1 MRASP
6 FTGTFRR
13 VGSLGPLVLFAL
25 VGAGCRQDMHDQPK
39 YEPLEAS
46 EIFANGASARPLIEG
61 TVARGA
67 LRGSREFYSGLSSD
81 DRFLTDLPMDLDRA
95 LLERGRNR
103 YEAFCTPCHGL
114 TGQGQGMVV
123 QRGFKQPQSF
133 HEPRLR
139 ESPVGYFFS
148 VITNGFG
155 QMSSY
160 AAQMAPRDRWA
171 IAAYLKALQLSRFAP
186 LETLS
191 TQDREALATAA
202 QTDAEGGETH
212 GE

>member
-1 MRASP
+1 
-6 FTGTFRR
+6 
-13 VGSLGPLVLFAL
+13 
-25 VGAGCRQDMHDQPK
+25 
-39 YEPLEAS
+39 LEAS
-46 EIFANGASARPLIEG
+46 EMFANGASARPLVEG
-61 TVARGA
+61 TVARGIP
-67 LRGSREFYSGLSSD
+67 RGSGELYTGLSSED
-81 DRFLTDLPMDLDRA
+81 QFVTELPLDLDRA

-139 ESPVGYFFS
+139 ESPVGYFFN
-148 VITNGFG
+148 VMTNGFG

-160 AAQMAPRDRWA
+160 AAQVAPRDRWA

-186 LETLS
+186 LETLP
-191 TQDREALATAA
+191 TADREALASATAH
-202 QTDAEGGETH
+202 TDADGGEAH
-212 GE
+212 AE